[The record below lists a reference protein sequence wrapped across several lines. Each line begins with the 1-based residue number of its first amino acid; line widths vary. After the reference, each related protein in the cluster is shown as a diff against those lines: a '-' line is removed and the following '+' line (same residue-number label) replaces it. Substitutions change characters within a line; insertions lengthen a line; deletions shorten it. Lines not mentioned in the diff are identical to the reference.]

1 MADDT
6 FNVRA
11 GSVKRGQAAEI
22 TVTPFGVVINDENGA
37 TMHQLDGSVV
47 TTRED
52 GTLEMMNPRIERI
65 EVHDLRTLVSHQV
78 QRVVETTSHHLAF
91 VGGGRFACLCD
102 GTGKVIEITSRG
114 VNFQYDRA
122 DRVMRVGTPP
132 KDKDKTPAK
141 PVSLRKRVARAI
153 WEHLWIAQM
162 KERLRKAGIEAHE

>member
-52 GTLEMMNPRIERI
+52 GTWR
-65 EVHDLRTLVSHQV
+65 
-78 QRVVETTSHHLAF
+78 
-91 VGGGRFACLCD
+91 
-102 GTGKVIEITSRG
+102 
-114 VNFQYDRA
+114 
-122 DRVMRVGTPP
+122 
-132 KDKDKTPAK
+132 
-141 PVSLRKRVARAI
+141 
-153 WEHLWIAQM
+153 
-162 KERLRKAGIEAHE
+162 